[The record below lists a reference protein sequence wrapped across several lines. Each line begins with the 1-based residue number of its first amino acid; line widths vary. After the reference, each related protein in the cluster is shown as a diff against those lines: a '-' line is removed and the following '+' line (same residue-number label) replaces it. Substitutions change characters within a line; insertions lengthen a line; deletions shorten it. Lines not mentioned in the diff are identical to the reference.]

1 MMKVI
6 ESSLYPLTQLYR
18 GQFYKLSLSLCRND
32 VAPMGAVA
40 ARLCVKLRTHCL
52 NGERCA
58 MKSAPFV
65 TSVSLEEQSLI
76 QFKDAVSVIFL

>member
-32 VAPMGAVA
+32 VAPS
-40 ARLCVKLRTHCL
+40 VKLRTHCL

-58 MKSAPFV
+58 MKSASFV